1 MPSPVRRMGLDPGL
15 STGWAIFQGTSI
27 IDSGSIEGGVDGF
40 IEWWR
45 EGNLSSR
52 VDEVVYERFIPQ
64 GFKGLTQTHSLQVEG
79 ALFALWQG
87 PRVGQLRTDK
97 ATLIKQHDT
106 GDKGERE
113 RKDWLASKGLHFET
127 KHAMDAA
134 THILV
139 ERKKARDMA
148 FWKRYWK

>member
-1 MPSPVRRMGLDPGL
+1 MGIDPGL
-15 STGWAIFQGTSI
+15 STGWAIFQGTSLI
-27 IDSGSIEGGVDGF
+27 GSGSIEGGVDGF

-45 EGNLSSR
+45 AGNLSSR

-87 PRVGQLRTDK
+87 PRIGQLRTDK

-113 RKDWLASKGLHFET
+113 RRDWLASKGLHFET

>member
-1 MPSPVRRMGLDPGL
+1 MSSQVIRAGFDPGK
-15 STGWAIFQGTSI
+15 STGVCLFRGTNLIYSDAILG
-27 IDSGSIEGGVDGF
+27 GLEGF
-40 IEWWR
+40 KEWWR
-45 EGNLSSR
+45 ESGRMAGVS
-52 VDEVVYERFIPQ
+52 EVVCERYLPR
-64 GFKGLTQTHSLQVEG
+64 GLKGEDQTHSLLIEG
-79 ALFALWQG
+79 AIQMAWDG
-87 PRVGQLRTDK
+87 PVTLQLPSMK

-113 RKDWLASKGLHFET
+113 RRDWLASKGLHFET

-134 THILV
+134 THVLV

>member
-1 MPSPVRRMGLDPGL
+1 MGIDPGL
-15 STGWAIFQGTSI
+15 STGWAIFQGTSLI
-27 IDSGSIEGGVDGF
+27 GSGSIEGGVDGF

-113 RKDWLASKGLHFET
+113 RRDWLASKGLHFET
-127 KHAMDAA
+127 THAMDAA
-134 THILV
+134 THVLV

>member
-1 MPSPVRRMGLDPGL
+1 M
-15 STGWAIFQGTSI
+15 
-27 IDSGSIEGGVDGF
+27 DSGAIPDGVDGF

-97 ATLIKQHDT
+97 ATLIRQRFE
-106 GDKGERE
+106 DKRGETE
-113 RKDWLASKGLHFET
+113 RRDWLASKGLHFET

-139 ERKKARDMA
+139 ERKRARDMA